1 MKGIDPKWGAL
12 VSVLVAVELAIGHGT
27 VSLTNA
33 IPASWIPVVQAWC
46 NILAFFG
53 STLAGGMALFSSNAT
68 GLLVNNPAPIIPP
81 AVKTALIAALFLPL
95 FLMSGQASAA
105 TLPKPALTGN
115 PIADLKTDLRA
126 AGATSVGGAP
136 LTGNPEKDMQ
146 ALWDKIV
153 TASNTD
159 LTYAAALATS
169 ANTAS
174 SKVRLQCWQAII
186 ALNQQA
192 NGATLKNNDGTAMV
206 KPDPHLFSDAE
217 SLAEVIDNLSPQGPL
232 FTACAGA
239 AQLAKTNTLT
249 LINAAVTGAAGIA
262 ALPAGVIP

>member
-1 MKGIDPKWGAL
+1 
-12 VSVLVAVELAIGHGT
+12 
-27 VSLTNA
+27 
-33 IPASWIPVVQAWC
+33 
-46 NILAFFG
+46 
-53 STLAGGMALFSSNAT
+53 
-68 GLLVNNPAPIIPP
+68 
-81 AVKTALIAALFLPL
+81 
-95 FLMSGQASAA
+95 MSGQASAA

-217 SLAEVIDNLSPQGPL
+217 SLAEVIDNLSPQGPPSL
-232 FTACAGA
+232 NRLGSC
-239 AQLAKTNTLT
+239 
-249 LINAAVTGAAGIA
+249 
-262 ALPAGVIP
+262 